1 MTALLIHN
9 HTFTEVIDLP
19 DDVNTGDIISAFM
32 DAFDRLQ
39 GQEEDVFEIRLLDGT
54 IYYCEGCDNLTSK
67 WSVYVAPLNYGY
79 EWVADFRM
87 NL

>member
-1 MTALLIHN
+1 MTALLTHN
-9 HTFTEVIDLP
+9 HTFTERVDLP
-19 DDVNTGDIISAFM
+19 DDVNTGVIISAFM

-54 IYYCEGCDNLTSK
+54 IYYCEGCDNLNSK
-67 WSVYVAPLNYGY
+67 WSVYVAYLGYGY
-79 EWVADFRM
+79 NWAADFRM

>member
-9 HTFTEVIDLP
+9 HTFTERIDLP

-32 DAFDRLQ
+32 DAFDRLH
-39 GQEEDVFEIRLLDGT
+39 GQEEDVFEIRLPNGT
-54 IYYCEGCDNLTSK
+54 IFYCEGCDNLTSK
-67 WSVYVAPLNYGY
+67 WSIYMAPLKYGY
-79 EWVADFRM
+79 QRVADFRM